1 MIYLDN
7 AATAY
12 PFWGGDLHDHLWNS
26 WANPSTVSTK
36 GRQVR
41 SMVENTRSKF
51 ANYIGAN
58 SEEIYFTSC
67 GSESNNW
74 AIKGFLSAND
84 NCLSLIVSEVE
95 HPSVYEV
102 ARYYKIKNELRV
114 HYCPVDKDGIY
125 RLEDLETILQTIKEK
140 DNDDIPLVSMMYVN
154 NETGVINDINAVAN
168 LVHKYGGVLHSDMV
182 QALTHIPI
190 NVKELDIDMASFSF
204 CKIGLPRG
212 LGALYI
218 KEGIAIDPLIHGGG
232 QERGLRSGTE
242 NTMLISMLA
251 ETIDYCL
258 EHQDFINECVNE
270 LNARLINEIISNS
283 PVQVIKNGK
292 NTIPNIISI
301 RFKGIDA
308 SRLRDLLD
316 IKDILVSTGSA
327 CKSGSNEPSR
337 ILKAM
342 ALSDKE
348 AKETIRISF
357 NSWLFE
363 YDIKNFVH
371 ELIRCIK
378 SLQMLE
384 E

>member
-7 AATAY
+7 AATSY
-12 PFWGGDLHDHLWNS
+12 PAQSGDLNDHLWSN
-26 WANPSTVSTK
+26 WVNPSTVSTK
-36 GRQVR
+36 GKEVR
-41 SMVENTRSKF
+41 LMMEDARKKF

-102 ARYYKIKNELRV
+102 ARYYEAKNELRV
-114 HYCPVDKDGIY
+114 YYCPVDKDGIY
-125 RLEDLETILQTIKEK
+125 RLEDLEIILQTIKEK

-168 LVHKYGGVLHSDMV
+168 LVHKYGGVFHSDMV

-190 NVKELDIDMASFSF
+190 NVKELDVDMASFSF

-218 KEGIAIDPLIHGGG
+218 KEGINIDPLIHGGG

-242 NTMLISMLA
+242 NTMCISMLA
-251 ETIDYCL
+251 ETVDYYLENKNFIDEY
-258 EHQDFINECVNE
+258 INK
-270 LNARLINEIISNS
+270 LNTILINEIISHS
-283 PVQVIKNGK
+283 PVQVVKNGED
-292 NTIPNIISI
+292 TIPNIVSF
-301 RFKGIDA
+301 RFQGIDA

-316 IKDILVSTGSA
+316 LKGIIVSTGSA

-342 ALSDKE
+342 ALSDQE

-357 NSWLFE
+357 NTSLGESNIRMFVRKLVE
-363 YDIKNFVH
+363 CIKN
-371 ELIRCIK
+371 
-378 SLQMLE
+378 LQMLE